1 MVGIRNKLAKRYVR
15 LQLGLCQQ
23 VTGGWGDVCICVWD
37 ETYVCAVSIYLWIA
51 YLVRSGDVSPLVQEE
66 GASGGLAHTGC
77 NV

>member
-1 MVGIRNKLAKRYVR
+1 MCVCSLGYARSQVVGAMYVY
-15 LQLGLCQQ
+15 
-23 VTGGWGDVCICVWD
+23 VWN